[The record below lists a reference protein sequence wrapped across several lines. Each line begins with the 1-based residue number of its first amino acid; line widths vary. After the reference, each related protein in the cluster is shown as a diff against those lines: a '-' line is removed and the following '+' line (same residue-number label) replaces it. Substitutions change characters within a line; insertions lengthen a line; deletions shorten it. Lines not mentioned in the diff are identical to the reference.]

1 MMFVTFITASH
12 ERYPNLS
19 NMLKK
24 MHRPDYINIIGTYVL
39 LGKPDAM
46 IIYEAPDEVK
56 ALKFIEEFVSV
67 GEVQTNTI
75 IKAEML

>member
-19 NMLKK
+19 NVLKK
-24 MHRPDYINIIGTYVL
+24 MHKPDYINIIGTYVL

-67 GEVQTNTI
+67 GDVQTNTI
-75 IKAEML
+75 IKADML

>member
-19 NMLKK
+19 TLLKK
-24 MHRPDYINIIGTYVL
+24 MHKPENINILGTYIL

-46 IIYEAPDEVK
+46 IIYEAPDEVA
-56 ALKFIEEFVSV
+56 ALKFVEEFVSV
-67 GEVQTNTI
+67 GDVQTNTI
-75 IKAEML
+75 VKAESL